1 MQGWFSNGKSLY
13 FTISTDQNQSKTYDC
28 FHICKKKE
36 KTVDKIQP
44 PFMIKKKMQQ
54 NKNRREFSQP
64 EVIDS

>member
-1 MQGWFSNGKSLY
+1 MENHC
-13 FTISTDQNQSKTYDC
+13 ISPYQQIKTKAKHMIVSIYV
-28 FHICKKKE
+28 KKKE